1 MNKNYTI
8 INGELY
14 HYGVPGMKW
23 GVRNDKQE
31 TGSSSGRRSKK
42 TESDVTEN
50 KSAQKTARKPE
61 EVRKLIADTINRMYD
76 EDNFEI
82 DDAYNVFDSVPE
94 IQEAYEKKL
103 KPAMDDIANDINN
116 LSFEQRQEK
125 RAKEHLE
132 RYNENPKKYL
142 EEEYPDYEHELNRYI
157 LEYADLKL
165 RDEGHR
171 DYDERYKLAEELS
184 KDPKYQ
190 EERKE
195 IFDSVMVN
203 EIRTNERF
211 STVFSDP
218 ETEMKYSTEALLN
231 RDENF
236 GRKAKDTNFTDYERS
251 YLTDYIVQKY
261 KKEKIKHSDV
271 HERSEKQMNKE
282 YVIVNG
288 ELRHWGVPGM
298 KWGHRKKQ
306 LPAIKKRDPNKT
318 EDGADI
324 MPEGWKP
331 GDSTKTSNSNKTGGS
346 ASSGPSVRKNQH
358 FDEVGAEKGSTGPK
372 TDNKT
377 DNKSNNKTDNK
388 NGNKT
393 GDKANENATNNDKK
407 QDNLDLGKAA
417 NAAKNTG
424 GELEK
429 AASKIDS
436 IAVNRPRMDLSDKT
450 TAQLKTELDREKT
463 EIEYNSYFSQ
473 PSKKEK
479 AKQAVASFLRN
490 AGTLLALGGS
500 ALVVANEYKKLKGK

>member
-1 MNKNYTI
+1 
-8 INGELY
+8 
-14 HYGVPGMKW
+14 
-23 GVRNDKQE
+23 
-31 TGSSSGRRSKK
+31 
-42 TESDVTEN
+42 
-50 KSAQKTARKPE
+50 
-61 EVRKLIADTINRMYD
+61 
-76 EDNFEI
+76 
-82 DDAYNVFDSVPE
+82 VF
-94 IQEAYEKKL
+94 
-103 KPAMDDIANDINN
+103 
-116 LSFEQRQEK
+116 
-125 RAKEHLE
+125 
-132 RYNENPKKYL
+132 
-142 EEEYPDYEHELNRYI
+142 
-157 LEYADLKL
+157 
-165 RDEGHR
+165 G
-171 DYDERYKLAEELS
+171 
-184 KDPKYQ
+184 
-190 EERKE
+190 
-195 IFDSVMVN
+195 
-203 EIRTNERF
+203 
-211 STVFSDP
+211 DP

-261 KKEKIKHSDV
+261 KKEKVKHSDI
-271 HERSEKQMNKE
+271 HERSENRMNKN

-288 ELRHWGVPGM
+288 ELYHGGPGS
-298 KWGHRKKQ
+298 GRKIDPNSMRQKMLR
-306 LPAIKKRDPNKT
+306 LPSIKKRDPNKT

-346 ASSGPSVRKNQH
+346 ASSGPSVRKNQR
-358 FDEVGAEKGSTGPK
+358 FDEVGAEKGKTGPKTYNKTGNK

-377 DNKSNNKTDNK
+377 
-388 NGNKT
+388 GNKT